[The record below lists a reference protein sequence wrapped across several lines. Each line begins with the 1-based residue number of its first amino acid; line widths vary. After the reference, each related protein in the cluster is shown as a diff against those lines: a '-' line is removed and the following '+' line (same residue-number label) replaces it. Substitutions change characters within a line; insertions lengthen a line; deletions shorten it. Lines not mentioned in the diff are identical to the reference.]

1 MKSLKVAP
9 ALLTLALAAHVAV
22 AATEFEGSVPV
33 DVALQFIGNP
43 LGGQGKLYSDILDGF
58 PPFTVPPGLTV
69 IASADMGYLH
79 RVILRSTLDA
89 AAALDA
95 TTTALTA
102 AGWSVVPQP
111 GMGAA
116 QVGFVSATPMPQ
128 YQQLCHD
135 DLGMMTLSTSSGT
148 GASYV
153 NLNRNVNVPGM
164 GQQPSCAQLL
174 DPASQGGL
182 DPRAMAMSG
191 RMLSQYV
198 PRLLMPQANNSTS
211 APYFGGG
218 GGGGGM
224 NDWEARGTLT
234 SDWNIDEVV
243 EHFVEQIEAQGWEQ
257 DSEVTGSVVATGSWT
272 KTVDDMDL
280 IGTLSILQ
288 QAENTWD
295 LRFRVVRTGAE
306 SRAGTFGT
314 IIRN

>member
-1 MKSLKVAP
+1 
-9 ALLTLALAAHVAV
+9 LTLAFAAHAV
-22 AATEFEGSVPV
+22 LAATEFEDSVPV
-33 DVALQFIGNP
+33 EVALQFIGNP

-58 PPFTVPPGLTV
+58 PPFTVPSGLTV
-69 IASADMGYLH
+69 IASADMGYIH

-95 TTTALTA
+95 ATTALTD
-102 AGWSVVPQP
+102 AGWSVVPQA

-116 QVGFVSATPMPQ
+116 QVGFVSAAPMPQ

-135 DLGMMTLSTSSGT
+135 DLGMMTLSASAGAA
-148 GASYV
+148 ASYV

-164 GQQPSCAQLL
+164 GVQPSCAQLL
-174 DPASQGGL
+174 DPAGQGGF

-191 RMLSQYV
+191 RTLSQYV
-198 PRLLMPQANNSTS
+198 PRLLMPQASGSTT
-211 APYFGGG
+211 APFFGGG

-224 NDWEARGTLT
+224 NDWEARGALT
-234 SDWNIDEVV
+234 SDWDIDEIV
-243 EHFVEQIEAQGWEQ
+243 EHFVEQIEEQGWEQ
-257 DSEVTGSVVATGSWT
+257 DSEVTGAVVATGSWT

-295 LRFRVVRTGAE
+295 LRFRIVRTG
-306 SRAGTFGT
+306 SGNGAGAFGNVM
-314 IIRN
+314 IRN